1 MSSSEWFDLEP
12 GEEVI
17 WEGRPELL
25 GYAWSFVLGILLIP
39 LFGLGLVVIAAT
51 YLHRQH
57 TEYVITTESVSK
69 KTGIL
74 SRTVTDI
81 GHENIQDSAYKQGV
95 FARYYEFGTVQISTA
110 GGSGVEMALE
120 HVADPLSVQ
129 AELDRMAAKRAPEE
143 GGSRGSVESVRLDRE
158 TIETLTA
165 EMEATR
171 KALEGIE
178 RRLENR

>member
-1 MSSSEWFDLEP
+1 MSTFAWLDLEP
-12 GEEVI
+12 GEEII
-17 WEGRPELL
+17 WEGKPELL
-25 GYAWSFVLGILLIP
+25 GYAWSFILGILLIP
-39 LFGLGLVVIAAT
+39 LFGLGLVIIALT
-51 YLHRQH
+51 YLHQQH
-57 TEYVITTESVSK
+57 TDFVITTESVTK

-81 GHENIQDSAYKQGV
+81 GHENIQDTAYKQGIV
-95 FARYYEFGTVQISTA
+95 ARYYGFGTVQISTA

-120 HVADPLSVQ
+120 HVNDPLAVQ
-129 AELDRMAAKRAPEE
+129 GELDRMAAKRATA
-143 GGSRGSVESVRLDRE
+143 ESSDAHTSASIRLDQQ

-178 RRLENR
+178 SRLNDL

>member
-1 MSSSEWFDLEP
+1 MSTFAWLDLEP
-12 GEEVI
+12 GEEII
-17 WEGRPELL
+17 WEGKPELL

-39 LFGLGLVVIAAT
+39 LFGLGLVIIALT
-51 YLHRQH
+51 YLHQQH
-57 TEYVITTESVSK
+57 TDFVITTESVTK

-81 GHENIQDSAYKQGV
+81 GHENIQDTAYKQGIV
-95 FARYYEFGTVQISTA
+95 ARYYGFGTVQISTA

-120 HVADPLSVQ
+120 HVNDPLAVQ
-129 AELDRMAAKRAPEE
+129 GELDRMAAKRATADTTDSHTSAAIRIDEQT
-143 GGSRGSVESVRLDRE
+143 L
-158 TIETLTA
+158 ETLTA

-178 RRLENR
+178 SRLNDL